1 LRMSINYVVEE
12 VGMENGAT
20 GIMSHLREST
30 RALHKEAESR
40 PLQRS
45 MAKGTLPPGAYV
57 MYLGQLRHL
66 HESIEASLD
75 AVLDSHPELAGLF
88 TNDRRRVPDLD
99 RDLAAFSVS
108 PETVPVLPPTRE
120 FIGKVEDF
128 VGSDPVALLGP
139 LYVLEGS
146 TNGGRFLA
154 RVLERS
160 LQIEDRAGLAYMD
173 PYLDRQPEM
182 WAEFKRLADEVQLTP
197 DQRDAV
203 TEAARDTFRA
213 IAEISDS
220 VLPPDTD

>member
-1 LRMSINYVVEE
+1 MSINDVAEE

-20 GIMSHLREST
+20 GIMGHLREST

-45 MAKGTLPPGAYV
+45 MAKGTLPPGSFV

-66 HESIEASLD
+66 HESLETSLD
-75 AVLDSHPELAGLF
+75 AVTESQPWLAGLF
-88 TNDRRRVPDLD
+88 TDDRRRVPDLD
-99 RDLAAFSVS
+99 RDLAAFGVT

-120 FIGKVEDF
+120 FIGRIGNLAEF
-128 VGSDPVALLGP
+128 DPVALLGP

-146 TNGGRFLA
+146 TNGGKFLA

-173 PYLDRQPEM
+173 PYGDRQPEM
-182 WAEFKRLADEVQLTP
+182 WAEFKRLADQLELTP
-197 DQRDAV
+197 DQRVSV

-213 IAEISDS
+213 IASISDS
-220 VLPPDTD
+220 VLPPESD

>member
-1 LRMSINYVVEE
+1 
-12 VGMENGAT
+12 MEQAAT
-20 GIMSHLREST
+20 GIMGQLRETT

-45 MAKGTLPPGAYV
+45 MAKGTLPAGSYV

-66 HESIEASLD
+66 HESLETVLD
-75 AVLDSHPELAGLF
+75 AMAESQPWLAGLF
-88 TNDRRRVPDLD
+88 TDDRRRVPDLD
-99 RDLAAFSVS
+99 RDLAAFGIS
-108 PETVPVLPPTRE
+108 PETVPVLPPTAE
-120 FIGKVEDF
+120 YIGRIESLT
-128 VGSDPVALLGP
+128 GSDPVALLGP

-173 PYLDRQPEM
+173 PYGDRQPEM
-182 WAEFKRLADEVQLTP
+182 WTEFKRLADNVELTS

-213 IAEISDS
+213 IAAISDA
-220 VLPPDTD
+220 VLPPDID

>member
-1 LRMSINYVVEE
+1 
-12 VGMENGAT
+12 
-20 GIMSHLREST
+20 
-30 RALHKEAESR
+30 
-40 PLQRS
+40 
-45 MAKGTLPPGAYV
+45 

-66 HESIEASLD
+66 HESLEASLD

-99 RDLAAFSVS
+99 RDLAAFGVS

-128 VGSDPVALLGP
+128 VESHPVALLGP

-146 TNGGRFLA
+146 TNGGKFLA

-160 LQIEDRAGLAYMD
+160 LKIEDRAGLAYMD
-173 PYLDRQPEM
+173 PYGDRQPEM
-182 WAEFKRLADEVQLTP
+182 WAEFKRLADQVELTR
-197 DQRDAV
+197 DQRDSV

-213 IAEISDS
+213 IGSISDS
-220 VLPPDTD
+220 VLPPESD

>member
-1 LRMSINYVVEE
+1 
-12 VGMENGAT
+12 
-20 GIMSHLREST
+20 
-30 RALHKEAESR
+30 
-40 PLQRS
+40 
-45 MAKGTLPPGAYV
+45 
-57 MYLGQLRHL
+57 
-66 HESIEASLD
+66 
-75 AVLDSHPELAGLF
+75 
-88 TNDRRRVPDLD
+88 
-99 RDLAAFSVS
+99 
-108 PETVPVLPPTRE
+108 
-120 FIGKVEDF
+120 VEDF